1 MKNNIEVKVYLLE
14 RKRATTRTVRIVTD
28 QKNLPKEEA
37 LGRWGQPCRAVLL
50 QKCVNMS
57 IVLIAESLDDCTMG
71 GWVCSWYFP
80 HLVTNG
86 AV

>member
-1 MKNNIEVKVYLLE
+1 MIGSEGAGKMIKKKTNIKVKVYLLE

-57 IVLIAESLDDCTMG
+57 IVLIAESLD
-71 GWVCSWYFP
+71 
-80 HLVTNG
+80 
-86 AV
+86 

>member
-1 MKNNIEVKVYLLE
+1 MIGGEGAGKMIKPNIKVKVYLLE

-71 GWVCSWYFP
+71 GWVCS
-80 HLVTNG
+80 
-86 AV
+86 